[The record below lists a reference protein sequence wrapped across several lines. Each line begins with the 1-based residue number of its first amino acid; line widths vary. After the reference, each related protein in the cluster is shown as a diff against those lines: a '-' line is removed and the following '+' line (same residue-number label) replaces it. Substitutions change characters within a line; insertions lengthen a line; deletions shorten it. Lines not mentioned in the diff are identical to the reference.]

1 MNLKNIV
8 VYVLLSSTM
17 IFASEHVPKQDNI
30 IHLMTSFVFHLGLII
45 FAARGFGLLFE
56 KFNLPTTLGEL
67 TAGILIG
74 PYMLGKI
81 PLPFLGFPNGF
92 FPLNDGAIP
101 ISSEIYGVSVI
112 ASIMLLFI
120 AGLETDINLLK
131 KYSIT
136 GSIVGIGGL
145 VGTFFPGV
153 LAGMYLFDLHFLD
166 PKCLFLGVISTATS
180 VGLTARI
187 LSKKKYMES
196 PEGVTI
202 LSAAIIDDVLG
213 IILLAVILGVSTVVT
228 VGGAIDWV
236 EISVISFKAVIVWI
250 GFTVVGL
257 LLSNKISKFLKIFK
271 DKYTFTVLSFGFAL
285 FLAGIFESAGLAMI
299 IGAYV
304 MGLTLSNTDINYVI
318 QDTIHP
324 LKVFFVPIFFTV
336 MGMLVNINAIDS
348 KMLYIGFAYGIVA
361 ILGKI
366 FGCGIPALFTG
377 FNKLGS
383 LRIGLGMVPRGE
395 VGFIIAGIGLSN
407 NFIDSEIYGIVI
419 LMILMS
425 ILIPPPLLNM
435 VLKDKKRGTRKE
447 VKDMTSESYELYLD
461 NSERTEFFESYIIK
475 YFDNE
480 GFFINKMTLDYEIYH
495 IRKDDIFVRLD
506 KFSDR
511 IIFNTKAEDMSFVR
525 TMIYESFMKLKYN
538 LDKLKDMTNPDELRK
553 TVMPDK
559 KARVNIDITKIL
571 DPNCIEMD
579 LKGNTKEEVIREL
592 VDLLE
597 KNGKIIN
604 KDDIF
609 NEVMARESV
618 ISTGMQNGLAIPH
631 ARTEGTEQVQLAVGF
646 KKNGIDFDSIDG
658 LPTKVIIL
666 LVSSTK
672 KNDPHIRVL
681 AGISTY
687 LHKKEFVDDLLSRT
701 SQGQVWEFFKL

>member
-1 MNLKNIV
+1 MKFIAV
-8 VYVLLSSTM
+8 M
-17 IFASEHVPKQDNI
+17 IFLINGSLFCSQNGEVEV
-30 IHLMTSFVFHLGLII
+30 IHLMTSFVFHLGMII

-56 KFNLPTTLGEL
+56 KMNLPTTLGEL
-67 TAGILIG
+67 TAGIIIG

-81 PLPFLGFPNGF
+81 PLPFIGFPEGF
-92 FPLNDGAIP
+92 FPLNEGSIP

-136 GSIVGIGGL
+136 GSIVGFGGL
-145 VGTFFPGV
+145 IGTFFPGV
-153 LAGMYLFDLHFLD
+153 IAGMYLFDLHFMD

-213 IILLAVILGVSTVVT
+213 IILLAVIIGISTVVT
-228 VGGAIDWV
+228 VGGSIDWF
-236 EISVISFKAVIVWI
+236 EIGVISLKAVLVWI
-250 GFTVVGL
+250 GFTVSGL
-257 LLSNKISKFLKIFK
+257 LLSNRISKFLKIFK
-271 DKYTFTVLSFGFAL
+271 DKYTFTVLSFGLAL

-336 MGMLVNINAIDS
+336 MGMLVNISAIDS
-348 KMLYIGFAYGIVA
+348 KMLYIGIIYGVVA

-366 FGCGIPALFTG
+366 LGCGIPALFTG

-407 NFIDSEIYGIVI
+407 SFIDSEIYGIVI

-425 ILIPPPLLNM
+425 ILIPPPFLNM
-435 VLKDKKRGTRKE
+435 VLNTKKRGTVKE
-447 VKDMTSESYELYLD
+447 VTSLENETYTLDMESE
-461 NSERTEFFESYIIK
+461 ERTDFFESYIIL

-480 GFFINKMTLDYEIYH
+480 GFFINKMTLDHDIYH
-495 IRKDDIFVRLD
+495 IRKDDIFVKID
-506 KFSDR
+506 QFP
-511 IIFNTKAEDMSFVR
+511 TKMVFTTKPEDMSFVR
-525 TMIYESFMKLKYN
+525 TMVVESFVKLKYN
-538 LDKLKDMTNPDELRK
+538 LDKLKDMADPDLLRQ
-553 TVMPDK
+553 TSIPDM
-559 KARVNIDITKIL
+559 KARVNIDISKIL
-571 DPNCIEMD
+571 DPNCIELD
-579 LKGNTKEEVIREL
+579 LKGNLKREVVSEL
-592 VDLLE
+592 VTLLE
-597 KNGKIIN
+597 RHGKIKN
-604 KDDIF
+604 KEDIF
-609 NEVMARESV
+609 NEVMERESV

-631 ARTEGTEQVQLAVGF
+631 ARTEGVEQVQIAIGF
-646 KKNGIDFDSIDG
+646 KREGIDFDSIDG
-658 LPTKVIIL
+658 LPVKIIIL
-666 LVSSTK
+666 IVSSTK

-681 AGISTY
+681 AAISTY
-687 LHKKEFVDDLLSRT
+687 LHKKEFIEKLLDCK
-701 SQGQVWEFFKL
+701 SQGDVWEFFKG

>member
-1 MNLKNIV
+1 MKFKNIILYILV
-8 VYVLLSSTM
+8 FCTL
-17 IFASEHVPKQDNI
+17 IFASDHVPQEDNI

-45 FAARGFGLLFE
+45 FAARFFGLLFE
-56 KFNLPTTLGEL
+56 KMNLPTTLGEL
-67 TAGILIG
+67 TAGIVIG
-74 PYMLGKI
+74 PYLLGKV
-81 PLPFLGFPNGF
+81 PLPFLGFPHGF
-92 FPLNDGAIP
+92 FPLNEGIIP
-101 ISSEIYGVSVI
+101 ISTEIYGVSVI

-131 KYSIT
+131 KYSVT
-136 GSIVGIGGL
+136 GSIVGLGGL

-153 LAGMYLFDLHFLD
+153 IAGMYLFDLPFMD
-166 PKCLFLGVISTATS
+166 PKCLFLGVMSTATS
-180 VGLTARI
+180 VGVTARI

-202 LSAAIIDDVLG
+202 LTAAIIDDVLG
-213 IILLAVILGVSTVVT
+213 IILLAIILGVSAVLT
-228 VGGAIDWV
+228 VGGEIDWV
-236 EISVISFKAVIVWI
+236 EIGVISTKAISVWI

-257 LLSNKISKFLKIFK
+257 LLANKISKFLKIFK
-271 DKYTFTVLSFGFAL
+271 DKYTFTVLSFGLAL

-304 MGLTLSNTDINYVI
+304 MGLTLSKTDLNYVI

-336 MGMLVNINAIDS
+336 MGMMVDLNAING
-348 KMLYIGFAYGIVA
+348 KILLIGFVYGTVA
-361 ILGKI
+361 ILGKV

-377 FNKLGS
+377 FNKIGS

-395 VGFIIAGIGLSN
+395 VVLIIAGIGLSS
-407 NFIDSEIYGIVI
+407 NFIDSEIYGIAI
-419 LMILMS
+419 MMILMS
-425 ILIPPPLLNM
+425 ILLSPPLLNLT
-435 VLKDKKRGTRKE
+435 LKNKKRGTRKE
-447 VKDMTSESYELYLD
+447 VKGLDSETYELNLG
-461 NSERTEFFESYIIK
+461 SEERTEFFESYIIK

-480 GFFINKMTLDYEIYH
+480 GFFINKITLDHEIYH
-495 IRKDDIFVRLD
+495 IRKDDIFVKLD
-506 KFSDR
+506 KHSCKILFS
-511 IIFNTKAEDMSFVR
+511 TSAEDMSFVR

-553 TVMPDK
+553 VVMPDMK
-559 KARVNIDITKIL
+559 SRVNIDISQIL
-571 DPNCIEMD
+571 DPNCIELE
-579 LKGNTKEEVIREL
+579 LKGSTKEEVIKEL

-597 KNGKIIN
+597 KNDKITN
-604 KDDIF
+604 KEDIF
-609 NEVMARESV
+609 KEVMTREGV

-631 ARTEGTEQVQLAVGF
+631 ARTEGVEQVQIAIGF
-646 KKNGIDFDSIDG
+646 KKDGLEFDSIDG
-658 LPTKVIIL
+658 LPTKIIIL

-687 LHKKEFVDDLLSRT
+687 LHKKEFVEILLNKT

>member
-1 MNLKNIV
+1 MKFKNIILYILV
-8 VYVLLSSTM
+8 FCTL
-17 IFASEHVPKQDNI
+17 IFASDHVPQEDNI

-45 FAARGFGLLFE
+45 FAARFFGLLFE
-56 KFNLPTTLGEL
+56 KMNLPTTLGEL
-67 TAGILIG
+67 TAGIVIG
-74 PYMLGKI
+74 PYLLGKV
-81 PLPFLGFPNGF
+81 PLPFLGFPHGF
-92 FPLNDGAIP
+92 FPLNEGIIP
-101 ISSEIYGVSVI
+101 ISTEIYGVSVI

-131 KYSIT
+131 KYSVT
-136 GSIVGIGGL
+136 GSIVGLGGL

-153 LAGMYLFDLHFLD
+153 IAGMYLFDLPFMD
-166 PKCLFLGVISTATS
+166 PKCLFLGVMSTATS
-180 VGLTARI
+180 VGVTARI

-202 LSAAIIDDVLG
+202 LTAAIIDDVLG
-213 IILLAVILGVSTVVT
+213 IILLAIILGVSAVLT
-228 VGGAIDWV
+228 VGGEIDWV
-236 EISVISFKAVIVWI
+236 EIGVISTKAISVWI

-257 LLSNKISKFLKIFK
+257 LLANKISKFLKIFK
-271 DKYTFTVLSFGFAL
+271 DKYTFTVLSIGLAL

-304 MGLTLSNTDINYVI
+304 MGLTLSKTDLNYVI

-336 MGMLVNINAIDS
+336 MGMMVDLNAING
-348 KMLYIGFAYGIVA
+348 KILLIGFVYGTVA
-361 ILGKI
+361 ILGKV

-377 FNKLGS
+377 FNKIGS

-395 VGFIIAGIGLSN
+395 VVLIIAGIGLSS
-407 NFIDSEIYGIVI
+407 NFIDSEIYGIAI
-419 LMILMS
+419 MMILMS
-425 ILIPPPLLNM
+425 ILLSPPLLNLT
-435 VLKDKKRGTRKE
+435 LKNKKRGTRKE
-447 VKDMTSESYELYLD
+447 VKGLDSETYELNLG
-461 NSERTEFFESYIIK
+461 SEERTEFFESYIIK

-480 GFFINKMTLDYEIYH
+480 GFFINKITLDHEIYH
-495 IRKDDIFVRLD
+495 IRKDDIFVKLD
-506 KFSDR
+506 KHSCKILFS
-511 IIFNTKAEDMSFVR
+511 TSAEDMSFVR

-553 TVMPDK
+553 VVMPDMK
-559 KARVNIDITKIL
+559 SRVNIDISQIL
-571 DPNCIEMD
+571 DPNCIELE
-579 LKGNTKEEVIREL
+579 LKGSTKEEVIKEL

-597 KNGKIIN
+597 KNDKITN
-604 KDDIF
+604 KEDIF
-609 NEVMARESV
+609 KEVMTREGV

-631 ARTEGTEQVQLAVGF
+631 ARTEGVEQVQIAIGF
-646 KKNGIDFDSIDG
+646 KKDGLEFDSIDG
-658 LPTKVIIL
+658 LPTKIIIL

-687 LHKKEFVDDLLSRT
+687 LHKKEFVEILLNKT